1 MNHEHIPDVWKLL
14 FDQTP
19 IALRWALGIMSAG
32 VFTLATYIYQR
43 NQRKVQAMED
53 YIDKKIE
60 EVEKKMDF
68 VNALA
73 QRRDEHILQ
82 RLDTID
88 GRILTVLNTVAGG
101 RR

>member
-19 IALRWALGIMSAG
+19 TALRWALGIMSAG

-60 EVEKKMDF
+60 EVE
-68 VNALA
+68 
-73 QRRDEHILQ
+73 RRDEHIMQ
-82 RLDTID
+82 RLDIID
-88 GRILTVLNTVAGG
+88 GRILTVLNTLAST

>member
-1 MNHEHIPDVWKLL
+1 MANEYTPDIWKLL
-14 FDQTP
+14 FEQTP
-19 IALRWALGIMSAG
+19 LALRWALGVMSAG
-32 VFTLATYIYQR
+32 LFTLATYIYQR
-43 NQRKVQAMED
+43 NQRKVQEMEE
-53 YIDKKIE
+53 YIDSKIM

>member
-1 MNHEHIPDVWKLL
+1 
-14 FDQTP
+14 
-19 IALRWALGIMSAG
+19 
-32 VFTLATYIYQR
+32 
-43 NQRKVQAMED
+43 
-53 YIDKKIE
+53 
-60 EVEKKMDF
+60 MDF

-88 GRILTVLNTVAGG
+88 GRILTVLNTVAGS

>member
-1 MNHEHIPDVWKLL
+1 VNHEHIPDVWKLL

-19 IALRWALGIMSAG
+19 TALRWALGIMSAG

-60 EVEKKMDF
+60 EVE
-68 VNALA
+68 
-73 QRRDEHILQ
+73 RRDEHIMQ
-82 RLDTID
+82 RLDIID
-88 GRILTVLNTVAGG
+88 GRILTVLNTLAST

>member
-1 MNHEHIPDVWKLL
+1 MSEEYTADVWRLL

-19 IALRWALGIMSAG
+19 IALRWVLGIMSAG

-68 VNALA
+68 VNGLA

-82 RLDTID
+82 RLDIID

>member
-1 MNHEHIPDVWKLL
+1 
-14 FDQTP
+14 
-19 IALRWALGIMSAG
+19 MSAG

-60 EVEKKMDF
+60 EVE
-68 VNALA
+68 
-73 QRRDEHILQ
+73 RRDEHIMQ
-82 RLDTID
+82 RLDIID
-88 GRILTVLNTVAGG
+88 GRILTVLNTLAST

>member
-1 MNHEHIPDVWKLL
+1 MNHEHVPDVWKLL

-32 VFTLATYIYQR
+32 VFTLATYIYRR

-68 VNALA
+68 VNGLV
-73 QRRDEHILQ
+73 QRRDEYIMQ
-82 RLDTID
+82 RLDIID
-88 GRILTVLNTVAGG
+88 GRILTVLNTLEST

>member
-1 MNHEHIPDVWKLL
+1 MSHEHIPDVWKLL

-32 VFTLATYIYQR
+32 VFTLATHIYQR
-43 NQRKVQAMED
+43 NQRKAQAMED

-60 EVEKKMDF
+60 
-68 VNALA
+68 
-73 QRRDEHILQ
+73 HIMQ
-82 RLDTID
+82 RLDIID
-88 GRILTVLNTVAGG
+88 GRILTVLNTLAST